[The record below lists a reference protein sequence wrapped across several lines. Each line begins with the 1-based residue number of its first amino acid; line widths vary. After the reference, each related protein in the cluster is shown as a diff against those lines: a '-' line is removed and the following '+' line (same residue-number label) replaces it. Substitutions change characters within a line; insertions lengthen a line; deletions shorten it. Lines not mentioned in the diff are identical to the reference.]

1 MASQS
6 QSVLQCSLTQRI
18 VKHPVAQ
25 LVMTL
30 PVRDVGVTMASQS
43 QSVLQSDTMNSEAP
57 CGPACDDLPCERCG
71 SGDGITNGCTERH
84 QMLCA

>member
-25 LVMTL
+25 LVMTF
-30 PVRDVGVTMASQS
+30 PVRDVGVAMASQMAA
-43 QSVLQSDTMNSEAP
+43 QNDIKCSVH
-57 CGPACDDLPCERCG
+57 DDCVAMHC
-71 SGDGITNGCTERH
+71 NAVRH
-84 QMLCA
+84 KLV